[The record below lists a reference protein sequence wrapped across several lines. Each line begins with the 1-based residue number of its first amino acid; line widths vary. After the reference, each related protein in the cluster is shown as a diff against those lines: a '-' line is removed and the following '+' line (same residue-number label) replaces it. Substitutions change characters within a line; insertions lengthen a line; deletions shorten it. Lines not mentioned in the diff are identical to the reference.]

1 MADCIGHPSGWLV
14 SLRPVRL
21 TLYSLPPVLAL
32 LVVGLKTNLNE
43 VIMANIA
50 TVAPIATEQNLI
62 PVFNTTIGN
71 IVQQAVDARVLHD
84 FMQIKRDFTN
94 WIKARIAKYGFVEN
108 QDFEVFANS
117 GENSHLGQNI
127 DSPNLANQKGRGG
140 DRRSIDYHLT
150 LDMAKELSMVENNDK
165 GREARRYFIECERKA
180 HEAAIPFCPHK
191 DIQDELY
198 RVSGGKRTVMVEISR
213 LLRDRF
219 GVARY
224 FDIPVHQ
231 CKAAVEYVRSFKVEA
246 QPVALSPQ
254 SQQLPLLPMPV
265 QEGRYLVVCNQD
277 GTTIHNAADYEF
289 VKKDVLRM
297 LRDWQAYSESVLK
310 FYLNSVKDIPQIQQ
324 RNTDQDLPVITKFT
338 RSI

>member
-1 MADCIGHPSGWLV
+1 M
-14 SLRPVRL
+14 
-21 TLYSLPPVLAL
+21 T
-32 LVVGLKTNLNE
+32 
-43 VIMANIA
+43 NIA

-71 IVQQAVDARVLHD
+71 TAQQAVDARVLHN
-84 FMQIKRDFTN
+84 FMQIGRDFTN
-94 WIKARIAKYGFVEN
+94 WIKARIRKYGFIEN
-108 QDFEVFANS
+108 QDFVIV
-117 GENSHLGQNI
+117 ENLS
-127 DSPNLANQKGRGG
+127 SPNLANAKS
-140 DRRSIDYHLT
+140 RSQVVTEYHLA

-198 RVSGGKRTVMVEISR
+198 RVSGGKRTVMVELSR

-289 VKKDVLRM
+289 VKKDVLRL

>member
-1 MADCIGHPSGWLV
+1 M
-14 SLRPVRL
+14 
-21 TLYSLPPVLAL
+21 T
-32 LVVGLKTNLNE
+32 
-43 VIMANIA
+43 NIA
-50 TVAPIATEQNLI
+50 TVAQMATEQNLI

-71 IVQQAVDARVLHD
+71 TAQQAVDARVLHN
-84 FMQIKRDFTN
+84 FMQIGRDFTN
-94 WIKARIAKYGFVEN
+94 WIKARIRKYGFIEN
-108 QDFEVFANS
+108 QDFVIV
-117 GENSHLGQNI
+117 ENLS
-127 DSPNLANQKGRGG
+127 SPNLANAKS
-140 DRRSIDYHLT
+140 RSQVVTDYHLA

-198 RVSGGKRTVMVEISR
+198 RVSGGKRTVMVELSR

-277 GTTIHNAADYEF
+277 GTTIHNVNDYEF

>member
-1 MADCIGHPSGWLV
+1 M
-14 SLRPVRL
+14 
-21 TLYSLPPVLAL
+21 T
-32 LVVGLKTNLNE
+32 
-43 VIMANIA
+43 NIA
-50 TVAPIATEQNLI
+50 TVAPIATEQTLI

-71 IVQQAVDARVLHD
+71 TAQQAVDARVLHN
-84 FMQIKRDFTN
+84 FMQIKRDFTT
-94 WIKARIAKYGFVEN
+94 WVKSRISKYGFVEN
-108 QDFEVFANS
+108 EDYKITLTKT
-117 GENSHLGQNI
+117 GE
-127 DSPNLANQKGRGG
+127 
-140 DRRSIDYHLT
+140 RSNVVQTDYHLA

-198 RVSGGKRTVMVEISR
+198 RVSGGKRTVMVELSR

-231 CKAAVEYVRSFKVEA
+231 CKSAVEYVRSFKVEA

-277 GTTIHNAADYEF
+277 GTTIHNVNDYEF
-289 VKKDVLRM
+289 VRKDVLRL

>member
-1 MADCIGHPSGWLV
+1 M
-14 SLRPVRL
+14 
-21 TLYSLPPVLAL
+21 T
-32 LVVGLKTNLNE
+32 
-43 VIMANIA
+43 NIA
-50 TVAPIATEQNLI
+50 TVASMATEQNLI

-71 IVQQAVDARVLHD
+71 TAQQAVDARVLHN
-84 FMQIKRDFTN
+84 FMQIKRDFTT
-94 WIKARIAKYGFVEN
+94 WVKSRISKYGFVEN
-108 QDFEVFANS
+108 EDYKITLTKT
-117 GENSHLGQNI
+117 GE
-127 DSPNLANQKGRGG
+127 
-140 DRRSIDYHLT
+140 RSNVVQTDYHLA

-198 RVSGGKRTVMVEISR
+198 RVSGGKRTVMVELSR

-289 VKKDVLRM
+289 VKKDVLRL

>member
-1 MADCIGHPSGWLV
+1 M
-14 SLRPVRL
+14 
-21 TLYSLPPVLAL
+21 T
-32 LVVGLKTNLNE
+32 
-43 VIMANIA
+43 NIA

-71 IVQQAVDARVLHD
+71 TAQQAVDARVLHN
-84 FMQIKRDFTN
+84 FMQIGRDFTN
-94 WIKARIAKYGFVEN
+94 WIKARIRKYGFIEN
-108 QDFEVFANS
+108 QDFVIV
-117 GENSHLGQNI
+117 ENLS
-127 DSPNLANQKGRGG
+127 SPNLANAKS
-140 DRRSIDYHLT
+140 RSQVVTEYHLA

-289 VKKDVLRM
+289 VKKDVLRL

>member
-1 MADCIGHPSGWLV
+1 M
-14 SLRPVRL
+14 
-21 TLYSLPPVLAL
+21 T
-32 LVVGLKTNLNE
+32 
-43 VIMANIA
+43 NIA
-50 TVAPIATEQNLI
+50 TVAQMATEQTLI

-71 IVQQAVDARVLHD
+71 TAQQAVDARVLHN
-84 FMQIKRDFTN
+84 FMQIGRDFTT
-94 WIKARIAKYGFVEN
+94 WVKSRIRKYGFIEN
-108 QDFEVFANS
+108 QDFVVV
-117 GENSHLGQNI
+117 ENLSSPNLVSAKLGAKI
-127 DSPNLANQKGRGG
+127 DSPNLVNQKGRGG

-198 RVSGGKRTVMVEISR
+198 RVSGGKRTVMVELSR

-289 VKKDVLRM
+289 VRKDVLRL

>member
-1 MADCIGHPSGWLV
+1 M
-14 SLRPVRL
+14 
-21 TLYSLPPVLAL
+21 T
-32 LVVGLKTNLNE
+32 
-43 VIMANIA
+43 NIA

-71 IVQQAVDARVLHD
+71 TAQQAVDARVLHS
-84 FMQIKRDFTN
+84 FMQIKRDFTT
-94 WIKARIAKYGFVEN
+94 WIKARIRKYGFIEN
-108 QDFEVFANS
+108 QDYLLTKTGEQHPS
-117 GENSHLGQNI
+117 GMKYISE
-127 DSPNLANQKGRGG
+127 
-140 DRRSIDYHLT
+140 YHLA

-198 RVSGGKRTVMVEISR
+198 RVSGGKRTVMVELSR

-289 VKKDVLRM
+289 IKKDVLRL